1 MDIKEISDT
10 NKKYKK
16 VSAYEYFRFI
26 IGRIENEMSMFTVDD
41 EFHKKMY
48 LLKSLKSSTN
58 LLEDIFLISKVKKL
72 ELLATY
78 LLFILKK
85 IEENQITF
93 ENLVE
98 NFEIDK
104 EFIKRELS
112 SQIKIT
118 PEKPAAP
125 VENIKPH
132 KPIYPDEVF
141 QKETLQDEFLSS
153 QELKKEEELPVD
165 EPILSEDISEEENNI
180 SEVSNLELISQKE
193 KLDNEL
199 EREVFSIP
207 KNEKEENIKKN
218 EIPSIESNREEEEIS
233 EIENI
238 NPEVKAMDLNPSIEP
253 DNIIPELEKKE
264 YIPSEDMIPSKEENS
279 EEEHIKIKPMKFPLK
294 ESVNKIKKLFKKSEK
309 EEAEIS
315 PIKKPKEEEI
325 ISEVNNENPP
335 EPEKIEKQDEP
346 KEIKRIHINPITE
359 QYKVPQ
365 EKDKSLLPDE
375 SKKTTSPEEI
385 EFTKYENEVKQTNKL
400 IRGELDSLLREFKS
414 ETILSII
421 ESSSYMAEYSARMSF
436 ELIAEIYN
444 TILIYFDYINK
455 SESNQLVVLDENINN
470 NIKLFLK
477 SLIFIEKFVGGDDY
491 EGSESLIKEIETIK
505 DAILAIKAEKERLEK
520 LQKEKEE
527 LEKQLGEKFSDT
539 EQRKKLLQLKN
550 DILEVESIFKSID
563 SIKGEFQTYEAF
575 RILSQTYS
583 IFKDIVIVSNLLE
596 INKMASL
603 SESSYIF
610 LKYIQN
616 YRMNP
621 FSEEIKEV
629 LKYIIVNFKLLFLG
643 KPVKDLD
650 VFISYLNNPEKIFT
664 QKEENTDE

>member
-16 VSAYEYFRFI
+16 VSEYEYFRFI
-26 IGRIENEMSMFTVDD
+26 IGRIENEMSVLTGDD

-85 IEENQITF
+85 IEEKQITF

-153 QELKKEEELPVD
+153 QELKKEEESLVD

-180 SEVSNLELISQKE
+180 SEISNLELISQKE

-207 KNEKEENIKKN
+207 KNEKEENIKIN

-238 NPEVKAMDLNPSIEP
+238 NSEVKAMDLNPSIEP

-264 YIPSEDMIPSKEENS
+264 YIPPEDMIPSKEENS
-279 EEEHIKIKPMKFPLK
+279 EEEYIKIKPMKFPLK

-315 PIKKPKEEEI
+315 PIKKPKEEKI
-325 ISEVNNENPP
+325 ISEVNNEIPP
-335 EPEKIEKQDEP
+335 EPVKIEKQDEL

-365 EKDKSLLPDE
+365 ERDKSLLPDE

-385 EFTKYENEVKQTNKL
+385 EFSKYESEVKQTNKL

-421 ESSSYMAEYSARMSF
+421 ESSSYMAEYSKRMSF

-444 TILIYFDYINK
+444 TISIYFDYINTP
-455 SESNQLVVLDENINN
+455 ESNQPVVLDEKINN

-505 DAILAIKAEKERLEK
+505 DAILAIKTEKERLEK
-520 LQKEKEE
+520 LHKEKEE

-539 EQRKKLLQLKN
+539 EQRKKLLELKN

-583 IFKDIVIVSNLLE
+583 VFKDIVIVSNLLE

>member
-26 IGRIENEMSMFTVDD
+26 IGRIENEMSMFTGDD

-132 KPIYPDEVF
+132 KPIYSDEDF

-218 EIPSIESNREEEEIS
+218 EIPSIENNREKEEIS

-264 YIPSEDMIPSKEENS
+264 YIP
-279 EEEHIKIKPMKFPLK
+279 HR
-294 ESVNKIKKLFKKSEK
+294 
-309 EEAEIS
+309 
-315 PIKKPKEEEI
+315 
-325 ISEVNNENPP
+325 
-335 EPEKIEKQDEP
+335 Q
-346 KEIKRIHINPITE
+346 
-359 QYKVPQ
+359 
-365 EKDKSLLPDE
+365 
-375 SKKTTSPEEI
+375 
-385 EFTKYENEVKQTNKL
+385 
-400 IRGELDSLLREFKS
+400 
-414 ETILSII
+414 
-421 ESSSYMAEYSARMSF
+421 
-436 ELIAEIYN
+436 
-444 TILIYFDYINK
+444 
-455 SESNQLVVLDENINN
+455 
-470 NIKLFLK
+470 
-477 SLIFIEKFVGGDDY
+477 
-491 EGSESLIKEIETIK
+491 
-505 DAILAIKAEKERLEK
+505 
-520 LQKEKEE
+520 
-527 LEKQLGEKFSDT
+527 
-539 EQRKKLLQLKN
+539 
-550 DILEVESIFKSID
+550 
-563 SIKGEFQTYEAF
+563 
-575 RILSQTYS
+575 
-583 IFKDIVIVSNLLE
+583 
-596 INKMASL
+596 
-603 SESSYIF
+603 
-610 LKYIQN
+610 
-616 YRMNP
+616 
-621 FSEEIKEV
+621 
-629 LKYIIVNFKLLFLG
+629 
-643 KPVKDLD
+643 
-650 VFISYLNNPEKIFT
+650 
-664 QKEENTDE
+664 

>member
-1 MDIKEISDT
+1 MDIKEISDI

-16 VSAYEYFRFI
+16 VSEYEYFRFI
-26 IGRIENEMSMFTVDD
+26 IGRIENEMSVFTGDD

-78 LLFILKK
+78 LIFILKK

-118 PEKPAAP
+118 SEKPAAP

-165 EPILSEDISEEENNI
+165 EPILSEDISEEENII
-180 SEVSNLELISQKE
+180 SEISNLELISQKE

-207 KNEKEENIKKN
+207 KNEKEENIKIN
-218 EIPSIESNREEEEIS
+218 EIPSIESNREEAEIS

-238 NPEVKAMDLNPSIEP
+238 NPEVKDMDLNSSIEP

-264 YIPSEDMIPSKEENS
+264 YIPPEDMIPSKEENS

-325 ISEVNNENPP
+325 ISEVNNEIPP
-335 EPEKIEKQDEP
+335 EPVKIEKQDEP

-385 EFTKYENEVKQTNKL
+385 EFSKYENEVKQTNKL
-400 IRGELDSLLREFKS
+400 IRGELDSLLREFKG

-421 ESSSYMAEYSARMSF
+421 ESSSYMAEYSERMSF

-444 TILIYFDYINK
+444 TISIYFDYINK
-455 SESNQLVVLDENINN
+455 PESNQLVVLDKNINN

-505 DAILAIKAEKERLEK
+505 GVILAIKTEKERLEK

-539 EQRKKLLQLKN
+539 EQRKKLLELKN